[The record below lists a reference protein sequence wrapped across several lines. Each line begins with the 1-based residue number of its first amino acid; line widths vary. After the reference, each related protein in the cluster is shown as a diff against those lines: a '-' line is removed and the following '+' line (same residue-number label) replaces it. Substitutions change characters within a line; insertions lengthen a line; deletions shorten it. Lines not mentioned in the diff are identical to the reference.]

1 MTRHSGGRGLVP
13 REDTADARG
22 TLWSRETRF
31 RTKPAWWGTAVSTLW
46 APDAYRSVALRAER
60 PLRFVDPLP
69 DISCV
74 GTSMRRSVY
83 ESRAVGAL
91 QQARSGRA
99 GHDNATGVSRHPGQN
114 DERRSPHVGRCK
126 RSDTPAQTGKDR
138 RRPRWWG
145 ALWAGRREPVA
156 SRGAAKA
163 REWAARGEQLGCRA
177 GTDNRRPGGSSL
189 RRLASDEQT
198 ARSPP
203 EHAHATS
210 VHIVR
215 RRLTN
220 HEQPPNTPPSPSHTP
235 TTTPPASV
243 SPSRHPIARTRM
255 VGEGRVL
262 TTSPSA

>member
-1 MTRHSGGRGLVP
+1 MTRHSGVRGLVP

-22 TLWSRETRF
+22 THWSRVTRF
-31 RTKPAWWGTAVSTLW
+31 GAKPAWCGTAVSTIW
-46 APDAYRSVALRAER
+46 APGACRSVALRAQR
-60 PLRFVDPLP
+60 RLRFIDPLP

-83 ESRAVGAL
+83 ESRAVGPL
-91 QQARSGRA
+91 QQARSGSA
-99 GHDNATGVSRHPGQN
+99 GHDNARVVAPHPGQN
-114 DERRSPHVGRCK
+114 DEKRLPHVERCK
-126 RSDTPAQTGKDR
+126 RSDTPAQTRKDR
-138 RRPRWWG
+138 NATVVG
-145 ALWAGRREPVA
+145 AFWTGRREPVP

-177 GTDNRRPGGSSL
+177 GTDDRRPGGSSL

-203 EHAHATS
+203 EHAHTAS

-215 RRLTN
+215 RRLTD
-220 HEQPPNTPPSPSHTP
+220 HEQPPNTPHSPPHSP